1 MQRQARLGWAGFGLT
16 FEVDADNIFH
26 WSLSS
31 LSPGHILYSQAQY
44 STARASK
51 NICLGF
57 RIISFLP
64 GDYLLKAIVDKTQLR
79 CM

>member
-31 LSPGHILYSQAQY
+31 LSPGHILY
-44 STARASK
+44 TARASK